1 MTGPF
6 SPSSTIA
13 PPASDAPVATIKGDA
28 FWPELDLGHLRNAI
42 RIDQTVTIDRLR
54 DVARGA
60 MLDIM
65 GELEAWRTEQVAA
78 GYATLANVP
87 GRRMVDDL
95 SDYQV
100 RWIQAVHAVVAA
112 DLGDR
117 QLGQSARAAGI
128 ERAEELAADVD
139 HHRRNVTFAVRD
151 FLGRPRIIAEAI

>member
-6 SPSSTIA
+6 SPSSIIA
-13 PPASDAPVATIKGDA
+13 PPASDAPAEMIKGDG
-28 FWPELDLGHLRNAI
+28 FWPELDLGHLRQAI
-42 RIDQTVTIDRLR
+42 RVDQTVTIYKLR

-65 GELEAWRTEQVAA
+65 GELEAWRTQQVAA
-78 GYATLANVP
+78 GYATLADVP

-139 HHRRNVTFAVRD
+139 HHRRNVTYAVRD
-151 FLGRPRIIAEAI
+151 FLGLPRIIAEVI

>member
-6 SPSSTIA
+6 SPSSIIA
-13 PPASDAPVATIKGDA
+13 PPASDAPTEMIKGDG
-28 FWPELDLGHLRNAI
+28 FWPELDLGHLRQAI
-42 RIDQTVTIDRLR
+42 RVDQTVTIYKLR

-65 GELEAWRTEQVAA
+65 GELEAWRTQQVAA
-78 GYATLANVP
+78 GYATLADVP

-139 HHRRNVTFAVRD
+139 HHRRNVTYAVRD
-151 FLGRPRIIAEAI
+151 FLGLPRIIAEVI

>member
-13 PPASDAPVATIKGDA
+13 PPASDAPAETIKGDG
-28 FWPELDLGHLRNAI
+28 FWPELDLGHLRQAI
-42 RIDQTVTIDRLR
+42 RVDQTVTIYKLR

-65 GELEAWRTEQVAA
+65 GELESWRTQQVAA
-78 GYATLANVP
+78 GYATLAAVP

-128 ERAEELAADVD
+128 DRAEELAADVD
-139 HHRRNVTFAVRD
+139 HHRRNVTYAVRD
-151 FLGRPRIIAEAI
+151 FLGLPRIIAEVI

>member
-13 PPASDAPVATIKGDA
+13 PPASDAPAEMIKGDG
-28 FWPELDLGHLRNAI
+28 FWPELDLGHLRQAI
-42 RIDQTVTIDRLR
+42 RVDQTVTIYKLR

-65 GELEAWRTEQVAA
+65 GELEAWRTQQVAA
-78 GYATLANVP
+78 GYATLADVP

-128 ERAEELAADVD
+128 ERAEELAADVE
-139 HHRRNVTFAVRD
+139 HHRRNVTYAVRD
-151 FLGRPRIIAEAI
+151 FLGLPRIIAEVI

>member
-1 MTGPF
+1 
-6 SPSSTIA
+6 
-13 PPASDAPVATIKGDA
+13 
-28 FWPELDLGHLRNAI
+28 
-42 RIDQTVTIDRLR
+42 
-54 DVARGA
+54 
-60 MLDIM
+60 
-65 GELEAWRTEQVAA
+65 
-78 GYATLANVP
+78 
-87 GRRMVDDL
+87 MVDDL

-117 QLGQSARAAGI
+117 QLGQSARAAGL

>member
-6 SPSSTIA
+6 SIIA
-13 PPASDAPVATIKGDA
+13 PPASDAPAEMIKGDG
-28 FWPELDLGHLRNAI
+28 FWPELDLGHLRQAI
-42 RIDQTVTIDRLR
+42 RVDQTVTIYKLR

-65 GELEAWRTEQVAA
+65 GELEAWRTQQVAA
-78 GYATLANVP
+78 GYATLADVP

-139 HHRRNVTFAVRD
+139 HHRRNVTYAVRD
-151 FLGRPRIIAEAI
+151 FLGLPRIIAEVI